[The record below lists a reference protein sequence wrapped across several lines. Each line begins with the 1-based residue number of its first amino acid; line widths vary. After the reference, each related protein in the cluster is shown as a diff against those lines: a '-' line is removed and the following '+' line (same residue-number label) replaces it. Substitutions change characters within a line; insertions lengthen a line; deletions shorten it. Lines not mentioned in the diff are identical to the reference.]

1 MDSTGTDFWGRLDG
15 VADRWNVLRHP
26 FYVRWSEGTLTRDEL
41 ALYAAQYAHAVKA
54 LAASTRRVAALAP
67 DAETHAAEEEAHV
80 ALWDD
85 FARAV
90 GSQPAA
96 PLAET
101 ADCVEAWSDPDRDLL
116 PTLVALYAVEAAQ
129 PAISETK
136 RLGLVERY
144 GFEGGPATAYF
155 DVHSVRDVEH
165 AREGREAIAHLL
177 DDEAGTDHD
186 ALVAEAERAL
196 EANWRLLDG
205 VDRACGSA

>member
-1 MDSTGTDFWGRLDG
+1 MDSTGADFWNRLDD

-26 FYVRWSEGTLTRDEL
+26 FYQRWSEGTLTREEL

-54 LAASTRRVAALAP
+54 LAAGTRRVADLAP
-67 DAETHAAEEEAHV
+67 EAGGHAAEEEAHV
-80 ALWDD
+80 TLWDD

-90 GSQPAA
+90 GSKPAA

-101 ADCVEAWSDPDRDLL
+101 ADCVDAWSDPGRDLL

-136 RLGLVERY
+136 RTGLVERY
-144 GFEGGPATAYF
+144 GFERGPATAYF
-155 DVHSVRDVEH
+155 DVHAVRDVEH
-165 AREGREAIAHLL
+165 AREGREAIGELL
-177 DDEAGTDHD
+177 GGEVDPD

-196 EANWRLLDG
+196 SANWRLLDG
-205 VDRACGSA
+205 VDRASGTA

>member
-1 MDSTGTDFWGRLDG
+1 MDSNAHFWSRLDD

-41 ALYAAQYAHAVKA
+41 ALYAAQYAHAVQA
-54 LAASTRRVAALAP
+54 LADGTRHAADLAP
-67 DAETHAAEEEAHV
+67 DARAHAAEEQAHV

-85 FARAV
+85 FSRAV
-90 GSQPAA
+90 GSEPAA

-101 ADCVEAWSDPDRDLL
+101 SECVDAWSDPDRDLL

-136 RLGLVERY
+136 RAGLVDRY
-144 GFEGGPATAYF
+144 GFEPGRATAYF
-155 DVHSVRDVEH
+155 DVHAVRDVEH
-165 AREGREAIAHLL
+165 AREGREAIAERL
-177 DDEAGTDHD
+177 DDDVDAD

-196 EANWRLLDG
+196 SANWRLLDG
-205 VDRACGSA
+205 VDRACGHA